1 MTQLYYT
8 PPSGSILSSL
18 QIIDTNNQQV
28 PLYYYDV
35 TIATSS
41 ISIFIQS
48 GSSTLGVYPVNNT
61 DLYYPPFPTV
71 SLPTTPNTSSFIN
84 IDWNFQINSAD
95 FIDSDLSG
103 SGYSLVSGSTV
114 YLTGSYS
121 PNRGSTVITIPSTGS
136 QTYTARVYG
145 KATGGTYGT
154 GLVVMSN
161 QGVPPQNFITKVSG
175 SSVSSS
181 ATFTMSPS
189 SNYTMY
195 FIVTGSS
202 VV

>member
-1 MTQLYYT
+1 MIQLLYT
-8 PPSGSILSSL
+8 PPSGSTVSNL
-18 QIIDTNNQQV
+18 QIIDNSNQQA

-35 TIATSS
+35 TILTSS
-41 ISIFIQS
+41 ISITIQS
-48 GSSTLGVYPVNNT
+48 GSSTLGIYPISSTN
-61 DLYYPPFPTV
+61 LYYPPFPTAN
-71 SLPTTPNTSSFIN
+71 LPTTPNTSSFIN

-154 GLVVMSN
+154 GLIVLSN
-161 QGVPPQNFITKVSG
+161 QGIPPQNFVATVSG

-189 SNYTMY
+189 SNYTVY

-202 VV
+202 IL